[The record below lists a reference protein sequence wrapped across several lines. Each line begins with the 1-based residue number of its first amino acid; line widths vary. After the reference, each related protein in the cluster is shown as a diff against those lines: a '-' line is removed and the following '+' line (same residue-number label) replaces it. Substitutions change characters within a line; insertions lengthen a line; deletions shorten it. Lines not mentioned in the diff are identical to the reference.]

1 MSFPVRDLY
10 REKKDSYQLEL
21 LAGNKA
27 LSERYI
33 TVVDVYRP
41 MLALAGFTEY
51 FLKERILIIGKT
63 ETSYLATLK
72 ANQRN
77 KAIRTVVN
85 FTPPCII
92 FAEGLQVAGE
102 FCKQA
107 NKLNIPLFRTPIS
120 TTPFIHQLTNYLT
133 HKLAPRCNIQ
143 GTLVDIFGVG
153 VLLIGKAGIGK
164 SELALD
170 LVERGHRL
178 VADDLISVTK
188 KDGLLIGT
196 GCEKSSKLKHH
207 IEIRGVGI
215 VDIFRIFGAKA
226 VRNQKRIEVV
236 VELALWDETKDTYE
250 RLGIAE
256 TFKEI
261 IDVALPSIRIP
272 LVPGK
277 NVSSIIEIVAIN
289 QLLKVRGIHP
299 AREYDDELKRVMKR
313 KEFETGAHED
323 EDLE

>member
-1 MSFPVRDLY
+1 MSLIVRTLY
-10 REKKDSYQLEL
+10 KEKKEDLKLEL
-21 LAGNKA
+21 VAGAKGLDDSN
-27 LSERYI
+27 I

-63 ETSYLATLK
+63 ETAYLATLK
-72 ANQRN
+72 QTQRD
-77 KAIRTVVN
+77 KAIRTVTD
-85 FTPPCII
+85 FKPPCMIV
-92 FAEGLQVAGE
+92 AEGLE
-102 FCKQA
+102 IPKELSKQA
-107 NKLNIPLFRTPIS
+107 NRQSVPLFQTTIS
-120 TTPFIHQLTNYLT
+120 TTPFIHRLTSYLNL
-133 HKLAPRCNIQ
+133 KLAPSCNIH
-143 GTLVDIFGVG
+143 GTLVDIFGIG

-178 VADDLISVTK
+178 VADDLILVTK
-188 KDGLLIGT
+188 RNSLLIGT
-196 GCEKSSKLKHH
+196 GCEKSTKLKYH

-236 VELALWDETKDTYE
+236 VELVLWDETKDTYE
-250 RLGIAE
+250 RVGIADRS
-256 TFKEI
+256 KEI
-261 IDVALPSIRIP
+261 LGFPIPHIQIP

-277 NVSSIIEIVAIN
+277 NVSTIIEVIAIN
-289 QLLKVRGIHP
+289 QLLKLRSINP
-299 AREYDDELKRVMKR
+299 AKEYDEELRRVMKR
-313 KEFETGAHED
+313 KVLGESRLD